1 MDCNGDDM
9 ARSDLHIDD
18 SKQEFYAPIKKMHG
32 LFGCGIA
39 PNGMLVTKSSRG
51 HIYGVGTLPQ
61 HCIIAL

>member
-1 MDCNGDDM
+1 
-9 ARSDLHIDD
+9 LHIDD